1 MRIYTAYSESHSSL
15 FTDYFLATLPISLE
29 LHTKK
34 IPQICVSANF
44 YEAEWSDI
52 CFEKVLYFKQIC
64 EQEMGNIFIVS
75 DVDVQFFSD
84 PVDQLL
90 YELRDFDIAGQD
102 DIHAMC
108 SGFFV
113 CRANESTLKMFT
125 SMADNYRLEDQTSL
139 NDNLHMVKHKRLSHR
154 FFNVAHYLNGTW
166 DNRDFDIPKDIIIHH
181 ANWTVGVQN
190 KIELLKLVRSK
201 YDLLRG

>member
-1 MRIYTAYSESHSSL
+1 MRIYTIYSESHSFL
-15 FTDYFLATLPISLE
+15 FTDYFLATISASLDIRS
-29 LHTKK
+29 KK
-34 IPQICVSANF
+34 TLQLCSSGSFYSAG
-44 YEAEWSDI
+44 WSDI

-64 EQEMGNIFIVS
+64 EQEMGNVFIIS

-84 PVDQLL
+84 PIDQLL
-90 YELRDFDIAGQD
+90 LELGDFDIAGQD

-125 SMADNYRLEDQTSL
+125 SMVDNYRLEDQTSL

-166 DNRDFDIPKDIIIHH
+166 DNRYFDIPEDIIIHH

-190 KIELLKLVRSK
+190 KIELLKLVRNK